1 VRPNTLLPEVTGEQ
15 ATLHI
20 RTMVITE
27 EIIPR
32 YGDMRMKLARYFSCA
47 NIEYIIVLLR
57 LIVNTPQNP
66 LGFLHSVSRLCAD
79 ASVVSCNGYVVN
91 LTKT

>member
-1 VRPNTLLPEVTGEQ
+1 MRPKTLSPENTGEQ
-15 ATLHI
+15 ATLHVRI
-20 RTMVITE
+20 MVITE

-32 YGDMRMKLARYFSCA
+32 YGGVGVRLARHLSCA
-47 NIEYIIVLLR
+47 NIKYIIVLSL
-57 LIVNTPQNP
+57 LIVNTPQTSQ
-66 LGFLHSVSRLCAD
+66 LFHSVPRLCAD